1 MNIQK
6 SALYLHPDQY
16 LKNVLIKEK
25 KTEDDLKS
33 TKIKLFL

>member
-16 LKNVLIKEK
+16 LKNILIKEK
-25 KTEDDLKS
+25 KTEDNLKC
-33 TKIKLFL
+33 TKTKLLL

>member
-25 KTEDDLKS
+25 KTDDDLKC
-33 TKIKLFL
+33 TKIKLLL